1 MRKGNIAEALE
12 WWHTLSRQEKDHWL
26 QCEATPEEIDADL
39 ASPNPDIRDA
49 AGIASVGD
57 AWRAFRGED
66 PPFSRRLQEDNKD

>member
-1 MRKGNIAEALE
+1 MRKNNIEEALE
-12 WWHTLSRQEKDHWL
+12 WWHTLNREEKGRWL

-39 ASPNPDIRDA
+39 ASPNPDIRNA

-66 PPFSRRLQEDNKD
+66 SLLSRRLQEANKD